1 MAHLTHASCC
11 IEVREA
17 PAAQGHTKMFAA
29 RRAFRVRKVL
39 PCSLAILFFSFAILF
54 GTPLKALS
62 DGPNA
67 VPDSGTLRGVVRDQS
82 GAPVALAEVE
92 VHAGGRDYVQRT
104 GSDGTFAFHDLGATT
119 GVLSAKADGFA
130 PVERTWTTS
139 QPPGDALDIE
149 LRPATVLQQTVIV
162 ASRTEALAGDVGAS
176 VSTITPEELRFTAAL
191 TLDDVLGQVPGFNLF
206 RRSDSRTAN
215 PTTQG
220 VSLRGTGG
228 SGASRAVVL
237 DDGIPLEDPFGG
249 WVQWS
254 RVPRASVDRIELVQ
268 GGISDLYGSNGLGG
282 AISVVRQ
289 PIRESALR
297 VETSYGNER
306 TPDATVAG
314 SILLGQWAASATGDV
329 FSTDGF
335 RIVNPADRGLV
346 DIPANSEHRTGDITL
361 ERLLKNNS
369 RVFVRA
375 SDFGENRGNGTP
387 VQINRTA
394 LKQLAAGVDWQSEQA
409 GNFSVRAYGG
419 TQRYSQTFSSIATD
433 RNSESLTNS
442 QFVPTVE
449 TGATAQWSRAFG
461 LRQVMVAGIDAH
473 DVRGDTRETVFVSGN
488 ALRSTD
494 AGGHQRDVGMFV
506 EDMVRA
512 TQKLFVTAA
521 LRYDN
526 WRNFDPVS
534 RSTTLATG
542 NTVLTPLNGQNESA
556 FSPRLGLNYKL
567 TERVAV
573 NASGYRSF
581 RGPTLNELYR
591 SFRVGNVITQANA
604 ALHAERANGF
614 EAGTSV
620 NAIDQRLVLRGT
632 VFWTEID
639 QPVSNVTL
647 SVTPALI
654 TRQRQNLGRIG
665 APGFELASDVRVK
678 KNLSVSAGYQF
689 VDATVAS
696 FPADPTL
703 VGLFV
708 PQVPRQQFTFQTAYN
723 ASRWTVAFQGR
734 AVGVQFD
741 DDQNL
746 LPLRSFFVLDGFVS
760 RQLTHS
766 LQGFV
771 AVENAL
777 NQQYDVS
784 RTPVLTIGPPALV
797 RVGMRFDWARK

>member
-1 MAHLTHASCC
+1 
-11 IEVREA
+11 
-17 PAAQGHTKMFAA
+17 MFAVG
-29 RRAFRVRKVL
+29 RRAFRVQVL
-39 PCSLAILFFSFAILF
+39 AFVLAILFSFVIV
-54 GTPLKALS
+54 TPLNALGVDS
-62 DGPNA
+62 KA
-67 VPDSGTLRGVVRDQS
+67 VPAADTLRGVVRDQS
-82 GAPVALAEVE
+82 GAPVALVEVE
-92 VHAGGRDYVQRT
+92 VHAAGRDHVQRT
-104 GSDGTFAFHDLGATT
+104 GSDGAFEFHDLGATS
-119 GVLSAKADGFA
+119 GVLSAKAEGFA
-130 PVERTWTTS
+130 PLEQTWTLS
-139 QPPGDALDIE
+139 QAAGDALEIV
-149 LRPATVLQQTVIV
+149 LKPATVLQQTVVI
-162 ASRTEALAGDVGAS
+162 ASRTEVLAGDLGAS
-176 VSTITPEELRFTAAL
+176 VSTITPEELRFSAAL

-254 RVPRASVDRIELVQ
+254 RVPRAAVDRIELVQ

-282 AISVVRQ
+282 AISVVRT

-297 VETSYGNER
+297 VESSYGNER

-314 SILLGQWAASATGDV
+314 SILVGKWAASATGEV

-335 RIVNPADRGLV
+335 AIVNPPDRGLV

-361 ERLLKNNS
+361 ERLFKNNS

-394 LKQLAAGVDWQSEQA
+394 LKQLAAGVDWQSEAA

-419 TQRYSQTFSSIATD
+419 TQRYSQTFSSIAAD

-449 TGATAQWSRAFG
+449 TGATAQWSRALG

-473 DVRGDTRETVFVSGN
+473 DVRGDTREAVFVSGN
-488 ALRSTD
+488 PLRSTD
-494 AGGHQRDVGMFV
+494 AGGHQRDVGIFV
-506 EDMVRA
+506 EDMFRA

-534 RSTTLATG
+534 RSTSQATG
-542 NTVLTPLNGQNESA
+542 NTVLTALSGQNESA
-556 FSPRLGLNYKL
+556 FSPRVGLNYKL
-567 TERVAV
+567 TERIAV

-604 ALHAERANGF
+604 ALHAERANGA
-614 EAGTSV
+614 EVGTSV
-620 NAIDQRLVLRGT
+620 NAIDQRLVIRGT

-746 LPLRSFFVLDGFVS
+746 LPLRRFFVLDGFVS

-766 LQGFV
+766 LQAFV
-771 AVENAL
+771 ALENAF

>member
-1 MAHLTHASCC
+1 
-11 IEVREA
+11 
-17 PAAQGHTKMFAA
+17 MFAVDMP
-29 RRAFRVRKVL
+29 AFRVQKIL
-39 PCSLAILFFSFAILF
+39 PYALAILLSFTVVF
-54 GTPLKALS
+54 GAPS
-62 DGPNA
+62 NA
-67 VPDSGTLRGVVRDQS
+67 VADAPKAVSQSGTLRGIVHDQS
-82 GAPVALAEVE
+82 GAPVALAEVT
-92 VHAGGRDYVQRT
+92 VRAGGREYVQRT
-104 GSDGTFAFHDLGATT
+104 ASDGTFTFHDLTAST
-119 GVLSAKADGFA
+119 GVLSANAEGFA
-130 PVERTWTTS
+130 PVERTWTTAQS
-139 QPPGDALDIE
+139 AGDALDVV
-149 LRPATVLQQTVIV
+149 LKPATVLQQTVVV
-162 ASRTEALAGDVGAS
+162 ASRTEVLAGDVGAS

-237 DDGIPLEDPFGG
+237 DDGIPLEDAFGG

-254 RVPRASVDRIELVQ
+254 RVPRAAVDRIELVQ

-282 AISVVRQ
+282 AISIVRT

-297 VETSYGNER
+297 VETSYGNQR

-314 SILLGQWAASATGDV
+314 SILIGQWAASATGEV
-329 FSTDGF
+329 FATDGY

-361 ERLLKNNS
+361 ERLFKNNS
-369 RVFVRA
+369 RVFVRG

-387 VQINRTA
+387 VQINSTA
-394 LKQLAAGVDWQSEQA
+394 WRQLATGVDWQSEQA

-419 TQRYSQTFSSIATD
+419 TQRYRQTFSSVAGD

-442 QFVPTVE
+442 QFVPTLE
-449 TGATAQWSRAFG
+449 TGATAQWSRALG
-461 LRQVMVAGIDAH
+461 SRQVMVAGIDAH

-512 TQKLFVTAA
+512 GQKLFVTAA

-534 RSTTLATG
+534 RSTALASG
-542 NTVLTPLNGQNESA
+542 NTVLTPLSGESESA
-556 FSPRLGLNYKL
+556 FSPRVGLNYKL
-567 TERVAV
+567 TERIAV

-604 ALHAERANGF
+604 TLHAERANGA
-614 EAGTSV
+614 EVGTSV
-620 NAIDQRLVLRGT
+620 NAIDQRLVIRGT

-647 SVTPALI
+647 NVTPALI

-760 RQLTHS
+760 RQLTHT
-766 LQGFV
+766 LQAFV

-777 NQQYDVS
+777 DQRYDVS